1 MIILKKILKTIV
13 IIVLIVFPFLGGAL
27 LGKHTPYTEGNSMT
41 SFVAL
46 YSVFVFVVLFS
57 LIFIT
62 TKYKHSFVQPVLPGI
77 LLFVLGCVMTG
88 IAGLAVAPDLSIKML
103 EHPEREHFRY
113 ILLFIGALFY
123 GLFFVQLLT
132 KNALQLNNTF
142 KWIMIIIFVL
152 AMTEL
157 LWEFSYHYFYP
168 EGLKNW
174 IDKGNKAEDFAKSYD
189 DWRSIITGAVGRFL
203 IYVLML
209 WLSIRLY
216 KIRRI
221 AIWNPIISSFL
232 CVLGIISSI
241 AFFLY
246 GAYNIETPKQF
257 GFLILFIIPGLPF
270 LIMYWISIALLT
282 KTNISKTSEP
292 KPIKQNN
299 N

>member
-1 MIILKKILKTIV
+1 
-13 IIVLIVFPFLGGAL
+13 
-27 LGKHTPYTEGNSMT
+27 MT

-57 LIFIT
+57 LILIT
-62 TKYKHSFVQPVLPGI
+62 TKYKHSFVHPVLPGI
-77 LLFVLGCVMTG
+77 LLFVLGCIMTG

-113 ILLFIGALFY
+113 ILLFMGALFY
-123 GLFFVQLLT
+123 GLFFAQLLT
-132 KNALQLNNTF
+132 KNSLQLNNTF
-142 KWIMIIIFVL
+142 KWVMIIIFAL
-152 AMTEL
+152 TMTEL

-209 WLSIRLY
+209 WLSLRLY
-216 KIRRI
+216 KIRSI

-257 GFLILFIIPGLPF
+257 SFLILFIIPGLPF
-270 LIMYWISIALLT
+270 LIMYWIGIALLT
-282 KTNISKTSEP
+282 KTSEP
-292 KPIKQNN
+292 KPIKQSTN
-299 N
+299 

>member
-46 YSVFVFVVLFS
+46 YSVFVLVVLFS

-168 EGLKNW
+168 EGLKKW

>member
-46 YSVFVFVVLFS
+46 YSVFVLVVLFS

-168 EGLKNW
+168 EGLKKW

-246 GAYNIETPKQF
+246 GAYNIETPKEF

>member
-168 EGLKNW
+168 EGLKKW

>member
-1 MIILKKILKTIV
+1 MTILKKILKTIV
-13 IIVLIVFPFLGGAL
+13 IILLILFPFLGGAL
-27 LGKHTPYTEGNSMT
+27 LSKHTPYTEGNSMT
-41 SFVAL
+41 IFVAL
-46 YSVFVFVVLFS
+46 YLVLVFVVLLS

-132 KNALQLNNTF
+132 KNVLQLNNRF
-142 KWIMIIIFVL
+142 KWVMIILFAL
-152 AMTEL
+152 TMTEL

-189 DWRSIITGAVGRFL
+189 NWRSIITGAIGRFL

-209 WLSIRLY
+209 WLSLRLY
-216 KIRRI
+216 KIHRI
-221 AIWNPIISSFL
+221 AIWSLIINTFL
-232 CVLGIISSI
+232 CVLGIVSSI

-246 GAYNIETPKQF
+246 GAYNIETPKEF

-270 LIMYWISIALLT
+270 LIMYWIGIALLT
-282 KTNISKTSEP
+282 KTNKLTTSEP
-292 KPIKQNN
+292 KPINQNIN
-299 N
+299 

>member
-1 MIILKKILKTIV
+1 MTIIKKILKTIV

-113 ILLFIGALFY
+113 ILLFMGALFY
-123 GLFFVQLLT
+123 GLFFAQLLT
-132 KNALQLNNTF
+132 KNSLQLNNTF
-142 KWIMIIIFVL
+142 KWVMIIIFAL
-152 AMTEL
+152 TMTEL